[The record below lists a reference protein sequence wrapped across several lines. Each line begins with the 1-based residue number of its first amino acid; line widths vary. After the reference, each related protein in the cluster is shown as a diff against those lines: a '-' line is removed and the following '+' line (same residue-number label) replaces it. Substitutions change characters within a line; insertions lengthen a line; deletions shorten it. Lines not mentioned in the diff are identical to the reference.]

1 MVCVPNV
8 VPYVLPPPI
17 YNQRVRK
24 RNLNKTGAIIGGV
37 LGFLLLVAIV
47 TAGVVLS
54 GGAGAAAT
62 TAFVPATKQVV
73 TFGAFILT
81 PL

>member
-1 MVCVPNV
+1 MTCVPYI
-8 VPYVLPPPI
+8 VPYVIPPPI
-17 YNQRVRK
+17 YNFPLKK
-24 RNLNKTGAIIGGV
+24 RNWKTTGAIIGGV
-37 LGFLLLVAIV
+37 LGFLILVAIV

-62 TAFVPATKQVV
+62 AAFVPTTKEVV